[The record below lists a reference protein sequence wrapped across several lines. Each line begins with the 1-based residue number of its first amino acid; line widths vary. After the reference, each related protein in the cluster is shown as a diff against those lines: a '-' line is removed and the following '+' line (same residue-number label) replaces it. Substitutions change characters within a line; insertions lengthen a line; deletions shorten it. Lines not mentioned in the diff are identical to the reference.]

1 MIGQRILASM
11 GRQIGRTL
19 SRRSLADAAPARE
32 GMAFTLASPSEMY
45 YHNADVKQVDVP
57 SYSGDFGILAYH
69 VPCLAVLKPGV
80 VTVYPKDGDLKRYF
94 VSSGTITI
102 NEDSTVQVLAEQ
114 AVPVDRLD
122 SGLVQDGLQKAQQQ
136 LASAG
141 DEGAKMEAQI
151 LVEVHEAMQK
161 AVIGL

>member
-80 VTVYPKDGDLKRYF
+80 VTVYPKDGDLKR
-94 VSSGTITI
+94 
-102 NEDSTVQVLAEQ
+102 
-114 AVPVDRLD
+114 
-122 SGLVQDGLQKAQQQ
+122 
-136 LASAG
+136 
-141 DEGAKMEAQI
+141 
-151 LVEVHEAMQK
+151 
-161 AVIGL
+161 